1 MLKKFKKLFS
11 LSMMLLL
18 LLQVIILPGGK
29 IEPDPDDSEN
39 GNPPVTVHAPGLGDD
54 DETRN

>member
-18 LLQVIILPGGK
+18 LLQVIILPDGK
-29 IEPDPDDSEN
+29 AEPDPDDIEN
-39 GNPPVTVHAPGLGDD
+39 GNPPITVHSPGLGDD
-54 DETRN
+54 DKNRN